1 MRVMLDTNVF
11 ISALLF
17 PSKNMNRL
25 IECISTNHELVLS
38 SFVVDELKAV
48 IETKFSS
55 EVFVIDELLTKMNY
69 EFVFTPDFI
78 DLALSEI
85 RDLND
90 YPVLY
95 TAMIEDID
103 VLVAEDKDFADVVV
117 ERPRIY
123 TPTVFID
130 QYSS

>member
-55 EVFVIDELLTKMNY
+55 EVFVIDELLMKMNY

>member
-69 EFVFTPDFI
+69 EFVCTPDFI

-85 RDLND
+85 RELND

-103 VLVAEDKDFADVVV
+103 VLVAEDKDFADVAV

>member
-69 EFVFTPDFI
+69 EFVCTPDFI

-85 RDLND
+85 RELND